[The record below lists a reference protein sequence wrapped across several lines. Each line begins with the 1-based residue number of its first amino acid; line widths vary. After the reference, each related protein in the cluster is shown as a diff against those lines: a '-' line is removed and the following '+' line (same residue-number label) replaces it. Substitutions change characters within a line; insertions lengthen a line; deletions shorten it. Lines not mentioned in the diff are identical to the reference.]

1 MSDVSDEILQLEESM
16 GLDEPEGAVALPVVS
31 TPQETPEIPES
42 RGVTLA
48 RESSP
53 LSDTEPWVRVRT
65 ARSRRDRS
73 RRRRSQSRGGERNTR
88 RNYGRSEFHG
98 PWRYGPYEWRCEVEA
113 CRRMESLPSFS
124 SLEKHF
130 QKLHHEKRVEYVC
143 AFRGPTCF
151 RAAKHDVARDHC
163 RSARRHRNISKAERL
178 ARTERMPWILAY
190 NPDYIQPGNIPP
202 LPKDPVGG
210 QALDPTPRPLAFAA
224 PASPVTSQAA
234 PTASPAVPERRCSM
248 VRHDGAYPAVRPV
261 QQPVTPEAQS
271 MPAPTSGMVSF
282 GARDIRRGVI
292 TSRSTPQSVRPTP
305 TLESVPQPVERSDA
319 PQPPP
324 GVVEMYRREELEIRT
339 ELTQVRRE
347 IEVLQARESL
357 LRRRQQALRE
367 EQQTVLSRWRPREEP
382 E

>member
-1 MSDVSDEILQLEESM
+1 M
-16 GLDEPEGAVALPVVS
+16 
-31 TPQETPEIPES
+31 
-42 RGVTLA
+42 
-48 RESSP
+48 
-53 LSDTEPWVRVRT
+53 
-65 ARSRRDRS
+65 
-73 RRRRSQSRGGERNTR
+73 
-88 RNYGRSEFHG
+88 
-98 PWRYGPYEWRCEVEA
+98 
-113 CRRMESLPSFS
+113 
-124 SLEKHF
+124 
-130 QKLHHEKRVEYVC
+130 
-143 AFRGPTCF
+143 
-151 RAAKHDVARDHC
+151 
-163 RSARRHRNISKAERL
+163 

-202 LPKDPVGG
+202 LPRNPEGG

-224 PASPVTSQAA
+224 PASPVARPAA

-261 QQPVTPEAQS
+261 HQPVAPEAQS
-271 MPAPTSGMVSF
+271 VPAPTSGTVSF

-292 TSRSTPQSVRPTP
+292 TSRSAPQSVRPTP
-305 TLESVPQPVERSDA
+305 TLESVPQPVERSEA

-367 EQQTVLSRWRPREEP
+367 EQQTVLSRWRAREEP